1 MESRQICVGLET
13 DVIPANLT
21 KISDCSTLRPS
32 KWSVMG
38 IDMSIAIAPKARNS
52 RTEMRE
58 KVNAIFID
66 A

>member
-13 DVIPANLT
+13 DVIPVSITT
-21 KISDCSTLRPS
+21 KSSSSPR